1 MQYELWDVASCNLI
15 TDVDSEIE
23 AVDAARAYITA
34 SEDGPAV
41 DVSLIVY
48 DDQDQPMRSLEGD
61 ALARWLGLSSEARRL
76 A

>member
-41 DVSLIVY
+41 DVSLTSTMMMTSLCAHSKG
-48 DDQDQPMRSLEGD
+48 MRSLAGS
-61 ALARWLGLSSEARRL
+61 G
-76 A
+76 